1 MWVAFYHTEIQNES
15 SKNAENWFTNVS
27 ALKIEKSKIRHSPLA
42 HIHQWVERPH
52 GVTGGCVGS
61 LHWPI
66 LTINFSPNIFWW
78 VSKTKLFTFSS
89 MTLLDERDF
98 NFCWIFNIF
107 STRVVTHCTQTQQ
120 HATSYNVIRSFANL
134 LVRRVVQIFFIDVQ
148 KCTAPKRNSSFRRQ
162 YTER

>member
-66 LTINFSPNIFWW
+66 LTINFSPNIFGECQENE
-78 VSKTKLFTFSS
+78 THTFSS
-89 MTLLDERDF
+89 MTQDCELLPRK
-98 NFCWIFNIF
+98 
-107 STRVVTHCTQTQQ
+107 S
-120 HATSYNVIRSFANL
+120 
-134 LVRRVVQIFFIDVQ
+134 
-148 KCTAPKRNSSFRRQ
+148 RRQ
-162 YTER
+162 CQVAFLPLCTCTISTLINFVKKYPPLSNMWLSPSLTLLSLSQHRCSCQSLMSN